1 MFKDSQM
8 FDQSLCNWEL
18 MRDTDTHRMFEGSKC
33 SKERCLTC
41 FSCIDSLDAQCE
53 WLKTKTINEANIM
66 CARIDDKLIVSPQRN
81 EGCKDLLKT
90 LYGCW
95 SDSNGDKKKN
105 RQVIGVD
112 TRYMLLIQYHSCK
125 NRW

>member
-1 MFKDSQM
+1 MFKDSQI

-53 WLKTKTINEANIM
+53 WLKTKTMNEANIM

-90 LYGCW
+90 LYGC
-95 SDSNGDKKKN
+95 
-105 RQVIGVD
+105 
-112 TRYMLLIQYHSCK
+112 
-125 NRW
+125 